1 MRRGRVDADEPHGN
15 EVSHPRLTD
24 RGGARATETLLV
36 GLWDASE
43 GVGEAEVAT
52 ELFGDDLLVRWPRRL
67 FVDLRVPPET
77 IDYA

>member
-1 MRRGRVDADEPHGN
+1 MRWGRVDADEPHGN
-15 EVSHPRLTD
+15 EVSRPRLTD
-24 RGGARATETLLV
+24 RGGAGATETPLV
-36 GLWDASE
+36 GLRDASE

-52 ELFGDDLLVRWPRRL
+52 ELFGDDLLLCWPRRL

>member
-1 MRRGRVDADEPHGN
+1 VRRGRVDADEPHGN
-15 EVSHPRLTD
+15 EVSPFETD
-24 RGGARATETLLV
+24 RSVWCPSDETLLV
-36 GLWDASE
+36 GVWHASE

-67 FVDLRVPPET
+67 FVDLRMPPET